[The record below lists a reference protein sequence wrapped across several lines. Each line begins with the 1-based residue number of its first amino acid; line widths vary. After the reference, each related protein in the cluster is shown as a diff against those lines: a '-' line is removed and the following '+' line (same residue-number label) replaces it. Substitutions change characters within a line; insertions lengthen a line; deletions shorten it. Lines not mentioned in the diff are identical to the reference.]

1 MWPVG
6 GADEWRRESWGG
18 REGFGQ
24 RESWGAS
31 LCDTQACP
39 TLTLSLGPSAQ
50 L

>member
-1 MWPVG
+1 MSPVG
-6 GADEWRRESWGG
+6 GADEWKGESSPGG
-18 REGFGQ
+18 RGGQ
-24 RESWGAS
+24 RESWGAL